1 MHRAILLFWPSF
13 IIAAAATGLFFSIFD
28 PQELTLH
35 GAHLF
40 NDKLSAY
47 SVFFLIAWGFGVFNT
62 SIVLLLEKSPR
73 QLNNPQSPAANLDTD
88 SGNRPHPH
96 S

>member
-1 MHRAILLFWPSF
+1 MRRAILLFWPSF

-35 GAHLF
+35 SARLF
-40 NDKLSAY
+40 SDKLSAY

-62 SIVLLLEKSPR
+62 AIVLLLEKPSR
-73 QLNNPQSPAANLDTD
+73 QLNGFQPPPVDPDAYPEQTL
-88 SGNRPHPH
+88 
-96 S
+96 